1 MQPNDKETGLPE
13 YKPFKMAPA
22 EELPAIVNRL
32 DRALSEIVLV
42 LELMGENLPS
52 DAREHL
58 WQAKRHLL
66 LR

>member
-1 MQPNDKETGLPE
+1 MGDGMEEKT
-13 YKPFKMAPA
+13 PFKMAPV
-22 EELPAIVNRL
+22 EELPAIINRL

-58 WQAKRHLL
+58 WQAKRHML